1 MRRRR
6 DAAPGVLV
14 PPAAGRPPAEVLAGL
29 ELTVQRRLDGLL
41 HGDHRGLV
49 AGHGSEADEAR
60 PYIAGDDVRRIDWNV
75 TARMRQP
82 YTRETVADRELESWL
97 VLDLSPSLDFGTARC
112 TKRDLAISGA
122 AAIAF
127 LAARDGNRLGA
138 VLLDGS
144 GTHGMPARSGR
155 DHLRAVLHRA
165 LTAPSAE
172 GPVDLAPALRRLT
185 RPGHRR
191 GLVVLVSDLLAPDGW
206 QRALRAVAARHEVL
220 VLEVVDP
227 RELELPAVG
236 DLALVDPE
244 TGRTRTVRTTPKLR
258 RRYAE
263 AAADQRAELAADLRA
278 LGADHLQLRTD
289 RDWVLDVVRFVRLR
303 RARAVHARK
312 AAP

>member
-1 MRRRR
+1 MRRG

-14 PPAAGRPPAEVLAGL
+14 APAAGRPPAEVLARL
-29 ELTVQRRLDGLL
+29 ELTVARRLDGLL

-49 AGHGSEADEAR
+49 AGHGSEADDAR

-138 VLLDGS
+138 VLLDGA

-165 LTAPSAE
+165 ITAPPGE
-172 GPVDLAPALRRLT
+172 GPADLAPALRRLT

-206 QRALRAVAARHEVL
+206 QRALRAVTARHEVL

-227 RELELPAVG
+227 RELELPPVG
-236 DLALVDPE
+236 ELALVDPE
-244 TGRTRTVRTTPKLR
+244 TGRSRRIRTTPRLR

-263 AAADQRAELAADLRA
+263 AAAEQRTALAADLRA
-278 LGADHLQLRTD
+278 VGADHLQLRTD

-303 RARAVHARK
+303 RARAVHARRVG
-312 AAP
+312 P